1 MIAKTG
7 EVKGLDFGL
16 AKETA
21 AEPASSAR
29 VPIRIACSIHR
40 GVSRIAPG
48 DSRSGDAEML
58 LAMRSRLTE
67 LFVRAAMTEKSNAVL
82 GKVWKCY
89 IPENVVGVADNR
101 VRIELVGALR
111 SVNRPSSDGP
121 ILRILCN
128 ESLHVAMT
136 IVSMPSFETRTDVE
150 EPSRFDLIGQ
160 PGAKSGK
167 VRFDRSH
174 ESWIKYSS
182 ARLPF
187 LPGSSTA

>member
-21 AEPASSAR
+21 AKPASSAR

-111 SVNRPSSDGP
+111 SVNRPSSDRLEIVVRVAPVVGDLEDLAERAGLGVDP
-121 ILRILCN
+121 LDTLSRRVPAIR
-128 ESLHVAMT
+128 ESPFEPCDRRVT
-136 IVSMPSFETRTDVE
+136 I
-150 EPSRFDLIGQ
+150 
-160 PGAKSGK
+160 
-167 VRFDRSH
+167 
-174 ESWIKYSS
+174 
-182 ARLPF
+182 
-187 LPGSSTA
+187 

>member
-21 AEPASSAR
+21 AKPASSAR

-67 LFVRAAMTEKSNAVL
+67 LFVRAALTEKSNAVL
-82 GKVWKCY
+82 GKVCKCY
-89 IPENVVGVADNR
+89 IPENVVGVADTPAR
-101 VRIELVGALR
+101 VCIRG
-111 SVNRPSSDGP
+111 
-121 ILRILCN
+121 
-128 ESLHVAMT
+128 
-136 IVSMPSFETRTDVE
+136 
-150 EPSRFDLIGQ
+150 
-160 PGAKSGK
+160 
-167 VRFDRSH
+167 
-174 ESWIKYSS
+174 
-182 ARLPF
+182 
-187 LPGSSTA
+187 